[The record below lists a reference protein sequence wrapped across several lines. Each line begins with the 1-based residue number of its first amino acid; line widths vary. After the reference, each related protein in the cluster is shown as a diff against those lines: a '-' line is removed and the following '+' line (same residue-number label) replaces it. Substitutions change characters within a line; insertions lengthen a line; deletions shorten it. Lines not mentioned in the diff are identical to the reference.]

1 MPQNPAAAPP
11 QPKPRPL
18 RRHKEAANLLRQGYS
33 PTKVAAEMKLPL
45 RVVLAYLYREIGEGK
60 LRRSDVL
67 FTIDRHIRQHIE
79 DCIRELGPRARPGRL
94 RRELLKRGHE
104 VHPDDLELYLKLRDA
119 QADLG
124 DMYELIRDLEL
135 RLHNY
140 IRSRFTA
147 EYADAWWRE
156 GVPLPVR
163 EDCAVL
169 HERDQ
174 EPAAD
179 LFCYTTFMHLH
190 LIFDKKWAVL
200 SAALPQQYQNA
211 KQEFLDSLKR
221 LNRIR
226 NRVMHPVK
234 GFTFD
239 AEDFDFVRDFHRRV
253 RFETNGQQ
261 ASSAPRAA

>member
-1 MPQNPAAAPP
+1 MPDPTPP
-11 QPKPRPL
+11 PPHRPV
-18 RRHKEAANLLRQGYS
+18 RRHKEAANLLRQGLS
-33 PTKVAAEMKLPL
+33 PTKVARQMNLPL
-45 RVVLAYLYREIGEGK
+45 RVVLGYLYREIGEGK

-67 FTIDRHIRQHIE
+67 FTIDRDVRRYIE
-79 DCIRELGPRARPGRL
+79 DCIRDLGPNARPGRI
-94 RRELLKRGHE
+94 RRELLKQGHE

-124 DMYELIRDLEL
+124 DMYELIRDLEI
-135 RLHNY
+135 RLHGY
-140 IRSRFTA
+140 IRGRFTA
-147 EYADAWWRE
+147 EYAEAWWRE

-190 LIFDKKWAVL
+190 LIFDKKWPVL
-200 SAALPQQYQNA
+200 SPGLPPQFQNNA
-211 KQEFLDSLKR
+211 KQDFLDALKR

-239 AEDFDFVRDFHRRV
+239 AEDFDFVRDFHRRL
-253 RFETNGQQ
+253 RFDANGAQQ
-261 ASSAPRAA
+261 PAPRAA